1 MGALDSKIA
10 SASMDISWYSFARDE
25 LVLVSTCNCWDLVL
39 LLGERERNRAD
50 NGVFKL
56 LEAEEGSVRPSV
68 LVLVLLSEVNIM
80 VEAGDM
86 VFMPSFLFMRLRFN

>member
-56 LEAEEGSVRPSV
+56 LEAEEGSVRLS
-68 LVLVLLSEVNIM
+68 VLVLLSEVNIM

>member
-25 LVLVSTCNCWDLVL
+25 LVLVSTCNWWDLVL

-56 LEAEEGSVRPSV
+56 LEAEEGSVRLS
-68 LVLVLLSEVNIM
+68 VLVLLSEVNIM